1 MKEVL
6 VTIPVQEEH
15 RRYLEEIGKG
25 MHFTYAYR
33 KEGASREMVWR
44 ADYILGNVKPEYL
57 PQAEKLQF
65 LQLDS
70 AGANEYVRPG
80 ILEFYGKTGISGRC
94 VSDECIG
101 GTAARFRYRCVY
113 IIRNNGN
120 VSSVR

>member
-70 AGANEYVRPG
+70 AGQM
-80 ILEFYGKTGISGRC
+80 SM
-94 VSDECIG
+94 
-101 GTAARFRYRCVY
+101 
-113 IIRNNGN
+113 
-120 VSSVR
+120 SVRAFFRQELSCVMLRGLMVLALQSIWLELYLH

>member
-70 AGANEYVRPG
+70 AGANEYVCPG

-101 GTAARFRYRCVY
+101 GSAARCRYRCVY
-113 IIRNNGN
+113 ITRNNGN